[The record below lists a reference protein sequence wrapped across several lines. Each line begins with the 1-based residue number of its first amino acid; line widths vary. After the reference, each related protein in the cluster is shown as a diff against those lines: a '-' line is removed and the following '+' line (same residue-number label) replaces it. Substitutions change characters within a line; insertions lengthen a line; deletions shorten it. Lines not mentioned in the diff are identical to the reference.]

1 MKASYPLDELTI
13 QEMRALIKR
22 SNVSENQDIELLMNA
37 DSWGNYESKGFV
49 ILAYN
54 EQDQLSGI
62 LSAIDLFGLNT
73 YEWSVIVHPQYRR
86 KGIGTS
92 LVKGFINALDERG
105 AVGDMALSFN
115 NHEGHKFLQK
125 IGYEYSSSEATLRA
139 KAQLG
144 TLSKDIHVRPFENQ
158 DADTLIQLMHNG
170 FGDMPEETEELIAF
184 NTTTL
189 GRQIFIVEFNRQIVA
204 TVCLVENEKGIW
216 VTAFTVEHS
225 FRGQGIGTAILQWV
239 KNYTVKKQRST
250 VLLDVE
256 MDNLKALNVYIN
268 AGFSPLHQVDYFI
281 PH

>member
-13 QEMRALIKR
+13 QEMRALIKH
-22 SNVSENQDIELLMNA
+22 SNISGNQDIELLMNT

-49 ILAYN
+49 ILAY
-54 EQDQLSGI
+54 EQDQLLGF
-62 LSAIDLFGLNT
+62 LSAIDLLGLNT

-115 NHEGHKFLQK
+115 NDEGHRFLQK
-125 IGYEYSSSEATLRA
+125 MGYEYSSSEATLQA
-139 KAQLG
+139 EAQLG
-144 TLSKDIHVRPFENQ
+144 GISKDIHVRPFENQ

-170 FGDMPEETEELIAF
+170 FGDMPEETEALISF
-184 NTTTL
+184 NTTTP

-204 TVCLVENEKGIW
+204 TVSLVEDDKGIW
-216 VTAFTVEHS
+216 VTAFTVDHS
-225 FRGQGIGTAILQWV
+225 LRGQGIGTAILQWV

-256 MDNLKALNVYIN
+256 MDNLKALNVYLN
-268 AGFSPLHQVDYFI
+268 AGFKPLQQVDYFI
-281 PH
+281 QD